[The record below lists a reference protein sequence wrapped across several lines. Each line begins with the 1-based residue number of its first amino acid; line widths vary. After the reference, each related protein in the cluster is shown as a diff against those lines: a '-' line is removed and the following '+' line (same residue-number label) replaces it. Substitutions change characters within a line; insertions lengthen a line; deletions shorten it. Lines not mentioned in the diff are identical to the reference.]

1 MKNTVMGYTASGA
14 IVPVDSDTHL
24 QSRLHS
30 ASLMVEPPKRRSRW
44 EDGNSFRL
52 GRKKLAQANT
62 RQSRWN
68 DKSFTAPPVTHIPDF
83 LSPDQLEL
91 VLRQYRIE
99 DISRRL
105 AANDFEIHDPDVRSP
120 SPEPIYDPKT
130 GVRIN
135 TREYRAREQLNKER
149 NTCIE
154 ECLKIDPDYR
164 PPADYKPPKAT
175 RKLYIPQ
182 NGETPQESYVSL
194 ILGPRGVTQKA
205 LEKQTKC
212 KIYIRGHGASR
223 GKNYTFENEDE
234 PMHVLIQAD
243 TEEDVENACAILEP
257 ILSGKL
263 DDEENRKHRM
273 DLMLMASNNHLALKH
288 NDWCEQCGEHGHKK
302 WVCPNRV
309 LGLAWLDCEI
319 CHEHSHEARDCPQS
333 GGKKRKTLE
342 EELDEFARE
351 TGVALKLTEQDKAI
365 AKAHRQLLKSKL
377 APAAPKPKSEPH
389 PREDNL
395 LPPGVEF

>member
-135 TREYRAREQLNKER
+135 TREYRAR
-149 NTCIE
+149 
-154 ECLKIDPDYR
+154 
-164 PPADYKPPKAT
+164 
-175 RKLYIPQ
+175 
-182 NGETPQESYVSL
+182 
-194 ILGPRGVTQKA
+194 
-205 LEKQTKC
+205 
-212 KIYIRGHGASR
+212 
-223 GKNYTFENEDE
+223 
-234 PMHVLIQAD
+234 
-243 TEEDVENACAILEP
+243 
-257 ILSGKL
+257 
-263 DDEENRKHRM
+263 
-273 DLMLMASNNHLALKH
+273 
-288 NDWCEQCGEHGHKK
+288 
-302 WVCPNRV
+302 
-309 LGLAWLDCEI
+309 
-319 CHEHSHEARDCPQS
+319 
-333 GGKKRKTLE
+333 
-342 EELDEFARE
+342 
-351 TGVALKLTEQDKAI
+351 
-365 AKAHRQLLKSKL
+365 
-377 APAAPKPKSEPH
+377 
-389 PREDNL
+389 
-395 LPPGVEF
+395 

>member
-1 MKNTVMGYTASGA
+1 MKPTVLGYSSSGA
-14 IVPVDSDTHL
+14 IVPLDAETRV
-24 QSRLHS
+24 QSKVQTG
-30 ASLMVEPPKRRSRW
+30 AYIEEAPKRRSRW

-52 GRKKLAQANT
+52 GRKKLALASST

-68 DKSFTAPPVTHIPDF
+68 EKSFTAPPVTHIPDF
-83 LSPDQLEL
+83 LSPDQVEL

-154 ECLKIDPDYR
+154 ECMKIDPDYS

-182 NGETPQESYVSL
+182 NTETPQESYVSL
-194 ILGPRGVTQKA
+194 IIGPRGVTQKA

-234 PMHVLIQAD
+234 PMHVLLQAD
-243 TEEDVENACAILEP
+243 TEEDLENACSILEP

-273 DLMLMASNNHLALKH
+273 DLMLMASNNHLALKYK
-288 NDWCEQCGEHGHKK
+288 DWCEHCGEHGHKK
-302 WVCPNRV
+302 WACPNRM
-309 LGLAWLDCEI
+309 LGLGWMECEL
-319 CHEHSHEARDCPQS
+319 CHDRTHDTRDCPKKL
-333 GGKKRKTLE
+333 KKRKTLE
-342 EELDEFARE
+342 EEMEEFAKE
-351 TGVALKLTEQDKAI
+351 TGVSLRLTEQDKAV
-365 AKAHRQLLKSKL
+365 AKAHRQLLKAQL
-377 APAAPKPKSEPH
+377 AATKPKPKPEPQK
-389 PREDNL
+389 EDNL
-395 LPPGVEF
+395 LPPGVDF